1 MSIGYTAAQLRDI
14 DSEVKE
20 AVCDALVNLIVARVS
35 GADDAGQVIFGRSPR
50 RAIFSGQLLPRFDD
64 TGQEDETS
72 DIRIAAIGLDFTAR
86 SGVAGDL
93 TIEPRAAVYIRALPT
108 WAELQDRRN
117 GLEIDF
123 RLNTTIQT
131 AIDLAIRTRR
141 QQLFAEQG
149 LDRPRWRDLTEAARS
164 DVRRRRSEIQEEVR
178 IEAYRA
184 QGIELVRGDMDEQAE
199 VEAPAEDDAP
209 AEAGQDPA
217 QQQEAEPR
225 PRIATLLRAGRRIP
239 YGLIDPAPLPGK
251 WVRLPLALPC
261 GTLRLEADDAALA
274 AAIDAYRDQLRVAA
288 AASVANWLASDA
300 GRLAAWRNVAIRPAD
315 AQDEAA
321 YNLFLAAAQNLPIN
335 AAEVAPDLTQLTIT
349 AERQQDFLDPTIQS
363 HRITLDNQAREVPL
377 RQTQMRC
384 HALFGCSLKVELP
397 RAAHIPLHLDRVEPS
412 YRFRHFL
419 EYPAIGLNCGIDAEL
434 GDEVIALRTTW
445 APRFVQPRIIP
456 RSAEVPTQFGRL
468 ADRAFRVVDLQAL
481 PAAYTAW
488 IRDHVSSLRDQVR
501 EGLSAEDAVVET
513 ERLAVDEAG
522 QVAEAG
528 FIRRGVELLVDAQA
542 AAEQL
547 AAAPG
552 DPNAASLRRRAAPYE
567 AWLLMNRAFFERD
580 GADQD
585 RGWRLFQ
592 LAFVLAHIPTL
603 ASRMPEYRAYF
614 DARLDENT
622 VSLLYFPTGGGKSEA
637 FYGTLLFGLFLD
649 RLRGKDRGVSVLIRY
664 PLRLLTLQQAQRL
677 LRLLVNAELIRRREN
692 TGTWPFEIGFWVGA
706 SNTPNRYSV
715 ITADVPLASDAEHP
729 DDSRLEEGADE
740 PAAIRER
747 GRRYRDLRTA
757 YDKVPN
763 CPCCGSPTG
772 LRRYEV
778 DGPTAKRLAIIC
790 FNRRCAWNLSHAGL
804 GPLPFL
810 LTDDTIYA
818 RAPAVL
824 LGTVDKL
831 AMLGQHTDTIAKVV
845 GMFGLARWVGP
856 AGHLESPRKLE
867 DLRDGPAATGHSPV
881 FPAYRNGQRIFFD
894 PFPSLIIQDEAH
906 LLEESLGT
914 FSGLFDTLLE
924 NVFQEIDTAAG
935 GDLQLARTWLGDDWG
950 PARMPK
956 VIAATATIS
965 DPDRQI
971 EVLYQRRALRFPYP
985 GPDIYHSFFAE
996 PAPVPDT
1003 SPDRRGLA
1011 RELAPWEA
1019 PEATSPWMRLYVS
1032 LMTNDATHTVTSV
1045 HVLGVFHTLIS
1056 ELWADLVRDESRAA
1070 AIQRLRS
1077 AISPGRAGDWRRAA
1091 IDRCLADRRDEDV
1104 LAVVDLHR
1112 IALAYVTNK
1121 KGGDQIMDALDAA
1134 VRLGHQAAGV
1144 PLERFDSR
1152 LISGGV
1158 DMKDIQTVMGDAER
1172 SFAGRHYP
1180 RLDDLVR
1187 NIVAT
1192 SAISHGVD
1200 VDRFNSMFFAGLPS
1214 DIAEYIQASSRVGRT
1229 HVGFVMLLPTP
1240 QSRRDR
1246 YVVETHDIFHRFLE
1260 RMIAPPAVERWAEN
1274 AIRRVF
1280 ASYIQAW
1287 AMTKEGVEFVRRPDA
1302 TKDMA
1307 PQFDFVRRLGADA
1320 RREPIRFPDEVGNF
1334 ILRSAGFEGRGRDH
1348 VGRPVYDE
1356 PYRRLVDRAS
1366 RDFSNAMQAQATE
1379 SRLRDYWNDQT
1390 AVFKKPMTS
1399 LRDVDEAGM
1408 IVGSAYDPASR
1419 TNNTRVDP
1427 AALARVMRA
1436 IRSQRGAA
1444 AETDGELDGDNT

>member
-1 MSIGYTAAQLRDI
+1 MSNGYSTAQLRGIGD
-14 DSEVKE
+14 DVKE
-20 AVCDALVNLIVARVS
+20 AVCDALVNLIVDRVS
-35 GADDAGQVIFGRSPR
+35 GADDQGAVIYGRSPR

-64 TGQEDETS
+64 SGQEDETS

-86 SGVAGDL
+86 SGVAGEL
-93 TIEPRAAVYIRALPT
+93 TIAPRASVYIRALPT
-108 WAELQDRRN
+108 WPELQNARN

-123 RLNTTIQT
+123 RLNTATQT
-131 AIDLAIRTRR
+131 AIDQAIRARR
-141 QQLFAEQG
+141 QQRFAEQN
-149 LDRPRWRDLTEAARS
+149 LDRPRWRDLTETARA
-164 DVRRRRSEIQEEVR
+164 DVRRRRAEIQEQVR
-178 IEAYRA
+178 IEAYSA
-184 QGIELVRGDMDEQAE
+184 QGIELVRGDMQDAVVE
-199 VEAPAEDDAP
+199 EAPPEP
-209 AEAGQDPA
+209 VPQDPDSG
-217 QQQEAEPR
+217 QTPEAEPR
-225 PRIATLLRAGRRIP
+225 PRIATLLRQGRRIP
-239 YGLIDPAPLPGK
+239 FALIDPAQLPGK
-251 WVRLPLALPC
+251 WVRLALTLPA
-261 GTLRLEADDAALA
+261 GRLRLEADPDALA
-274 AAIDAYRDQLRVAA
+274 SAVTAYRNQLRAA
-288 AASVANWLASDA
+288 ATASVADWLGSDT
-300 GRLAAWRNVAIRPAD
+300 GRLTAWRNVVVRPAD
-315 AQDEAA
+315 VQDEAA
-321 YNLFLAAAQNLPIN
+321 YNTFLAAAQALPIN
-335 AAEVAPDLTQLTIT
+335 AADVAPDLSQLAVTV
-349 AERQQDFLDPTIQS
+349 ERQQDFVDPQVQS
-363 HRITLDNQAREVPL
+363 YRVTFDNQAPDVPL
-377 RQTQMRC
+377 RQMLMRC
-384 HALFGCSLKVELP
+384 HALFGCALRVELP
-397 RAAHIPLHLDRVEPS
+397 RAAHLPLRLDRVEPS

-419 EYPAIGLNCGIDAEL
+419 NYPAIGLNCGIDAQVAGET
-434 GDEVIALRTTW
+434 IALTTTW

-456 RSAEVPTQFGRL
+456 RSADVPTQFGRL
-468 ADRAFRVVDLQAL
+468 ADRTFRLDELQAL
-481 PAAYTAW
+481 PVAYAAW
-488 IRDHVSSLRDQVR
+488 VREHVASLRGQVG
-501 EGLSAEDAVVET
+501 EGLSPEDAAIEID
-513 ERLAVDEAG
+513 RLAADERG
-522 QVAEAG
+522 QSDEAG
-528 FIRRGVELLVDAQA
+528 FIRRGIELLAESQA
-542 AAEQL
+542 AAEEL
-547 AAAPG
+547 AAAPTG
-552 DPNAASLRRRAAPYE
+552 PNAATLRLRAAPYE
-567 AWLLMNRAFFERD
+567 AWLLMNRSFFERD
-580 GADQD
+580 GADAM

-603 ASRMPEYRAYF
+603 ASRMPEFRAYYN
-614 DARLDENT
+614 ARLDEDT

-677 LRLLVNAELIRRREN
+677 LRLLVHAELIRRREGA
-692 TGTWPFEIGFWVGA
+692 GTWPFEIGFWVGA
-706 SNTPNRYSV
+706 SNTPNRYAA
-715 ITADVPLASDAEHP
+715 ITADVPLAADADFSDDA
-729 DDSRLEEGADE
+729 RLEEGVDE
-740 PAAIRER
+740 EVAVRER
-747 GRRYRDLRTA
+747 GRRYRELRTA
-757 YDKVPN
+757 YDKVPT
-763 CPCCGSPTG
+763 CPCCGSQTG
-772 LRRYEV
+772 LRRFEV
-778 DGPTAKRLAIIC
+778 DGPTARRLAIIC
-790 FNRRCAWNLSHAGL
+790 FNGRCAWNQAHGQLS
-804 GPLPFL
+804 PLPFL

-831 AMLGQHTDTIAKVV
+831 AMLGQDTNTVAKVV

-856 AGHLESPRKLE
+856 TGHFDTPRKLD
-867 DLRDGPAATGHSPV
+867 DLRDGPGTAGYEAV
-881 FPAYRNGQRIFFD
+881 FPAYRNGRRLFHD
-894 PFPSLIIQDEAH
+894 PFPALIIQDEAH

-924 NVFQEIDTAAG
+924 NVFQEVDAVAG
-935 GDLQLARTWLGDDWG
+935 ADLQLARAWMGDDWG
-950 PARMPK
+950 AARMPK

-965 DPDRQI
+965 DPERQI

-996 PAPVPDT
+996 PAPPPPAN
-1003 SPDRRGLA
+1003 PDRQQLA
-1011 RELAPWEA
+1011 RELPAWAA

-1056 ELWADLVRDESRAA
+1056 ELWSDLIADDTRERAIGRLRAA
-1070 AIQRLRS
+1070 IGPR
-1077 AISPGRAGDWRRAA
+1077 RAGDWRRTA
-1091 IDRCLADRRDEDV
+1091 IDHCLAENRGEDV

-1144 PLERFDSR
+1144 ALEHFDSR

-1172 SFAGRHYP
+1172 SFAGREYP
-1180 RLDDLVR
+1180 ALDSLVR

-1287 AMTKEGVEFVRRPDA
+1287 AMTKEGVEFIRRPD
-1302 TKDMA
+1302 TGKDLA
-1307 PQFDFVRRLGADA
+1307 PQYDFVTRLGADA
-1320 RREPIRFPDEVGNF
+1320 RRNPVEFPDEVGNF
-1334 ILRSAGFEGRGRDH
+1334 ILRAAGFEGRGHDH
-1348 VGRPVYDE
+1348 IGRPVYEE
-1356 PYRRLVDRAS
+1356 PYRRMVDRAS
-1366 RDFSNAMQAQATE
+1366 QDFSNAMRSQATE
-1379 SRLRDYWNDQT
+1379 SRLRDYWADQT
-1390 AVFKKPMTS
+1390 AVFRKPMTS

-1419 TNNTRVDP
+1419 TNSTRVDP
-1427 AALARVMRA
+1427 SALARVMRA

-1444 AETDGELDGDNT
+1444 AETDAELDGDHA

>member
-1 MSIGYTAAQLRDI
+1 MSNGYSATQLRGI
-14 DSEVKE
+14 GEEVKE
-20 AVCDALVNLIVARVS
+20 AVCDGLVNLIVDRVS
-35 GADDAGQVIFGRSPR
+35 GADEHGRVIFGRSPR

-64 TGQEDETS
+64 NGQEDETS
-72 DIRIAAIGLDFTAR
+72 DIRIAAIGLDFTTR
-86 SGVAGDL
+86 SGIGGDL
-93 TIEPRAAVYIRALPT
+93 TIQPSAAVYIRALPT
-108 WAELQDRRN
+108 WDELQNPRN

-123 RLNTTIQT
+123 RLNTATQT

-141 QQLFAEQG
+141 QQLFLEQG
-149 LDRPRWRDLTEAARS
+149 LDRPRWRDLTETARS
-164 DVRRRRSEIQEEVR
+164 EVRRRRSDIQEQVR

-184 QGIELVRGDMDEQAE
+184 QSIELVRGDMDDSA
-199 VEAPAEDDAP
+199 VEESPPEPGPAGP
-209 AEAGQDPA
+209 DPA
-217 QQQEAEPR
+217 QPLEAEPR
-225 PRIATLLRAGRRIP
+225 PRIATLLRQGRRIP
-239 YGLIDPAPLPGK
+239 YGLIDPAQLPGK
-251 WVRLPLALPC
+251 WVRLPLTLPA
-261 GTLRLEADDAALA
+261 GNLRLEADADAIAV
-274 AAIDAYRDQLRVAA
+274 AIAAYRDQLRLAA
-288 AASVANWLASDA
+288 AASVADWLASEE
-300 GRLAAWRNVAIRPAD
+300 GRLTAWRNVVIRPAD

-321 YNLFLAAAQNLPIN
+321 YNTFLTAAQAIPVN
-335 AAEVAPDLTQLTIT
+335 AADVVPDLSRLTVT
-349 AERQQDFLDPTIQS
+349 VERQQDFVDPTVQS
-363 HRITLDNQAREVPL
+363 YRLTFDNQAPDVPL
-377 RQTQMRC
+377 RQALMRC
-384 HALFGCSLKVELP
+384 HALFGCALRVELP
-397 RAAHIPLHLDRVEPS
+397 SAAHLPLRLDRVEPS

-419 EYPAIGLNCGIDAEL
+419 EYPAIGLNCGVDAEVGRETVSL
-434 GDEVIALRTTW
+434 KTTW

-456 RSAEVPTQFGRL
+456 RSADVPTQFGRL
-468 ADRAFRVVDLQAL
+468 ADRTLRVGDLHAL

-488 IRDHVSSLRDQVR
+488 VRDHVSSLRDQVR
-501 EGLSAEDAVVET
+501 DGLSPEDAGIET
-513 ERLAVDEAG
+513 ARLAVDEAG
-522 QVAEAG
+522 QSDEAG
-528 FIRRGVELLVDAQA
+528 FIRRGVDLLIEAQA
-542 AAEQL
+542 ASEQL
-547 AAAPG
+547 AAAPEG
-552 DPNAASLRRRAAPYE
+552 PNAAGLRRRAAPYE
-567 AWLLMNRAFFERD
+567 AWLLMNRSFFERD
-580 GADQD
+580 GADGG

-603 ASRMPEYRAYF
+603 ASRMPEYRTYYN
-614 DARLDENT
+614 ARLDEDT

-677 LRLLVNAELIRRREN
+677 LRLLINAELIRRRE
-692 TGTWPFEIGFWVGA
+692 GIGSWPFEIGFWVGA
-706 SNTPNRYSV
+706 SNTPNRYAAVS
-715 ITADVPLASDAEHP
+715 ADVPLAGDADFA
-729 DDSRLEEGADE
+729 DDARLEDGADE
-740 PAAIRER
+740 SPAIRDR
-747 GRRYRDLRTA
+747 GRRYRELRTA
-757 YDKVPN
+757 YDKVPT
-763 CPCCGSPTG
+763 CPGCGSQTG

-778 DGPTAKRLAIIC
+778 EGPTAKRLAILC
-790 FNRRCAWNLSHAGL
+790 FDRRCRWNQAHGQLT
-804 GPLPFL
+804 PLPFL

-818 RAPAVL
+818 RAPSVL

-831 AMLGQHTDTIAKVV
+831 AMLGQDTNTVAKVV

-856 AGHLESPRKLE
+856 TGHLDTPRRT
-867 DLRDGPAATGHSPV
+867 DNLRDGPGATGYAPV
-881 FPAYRNGQRIFFD
+881 FPAYRNGQRVFHD
-894 PFPSLIIQDEAH
+894 PFPALIIQDEAH

-924 NVFQEIDTAAG
+924 HVFQEIDAAAG
-935 GDLQLARTWLGDDWG
+935 DDLQLARAWRGDDWG
-950 PARMPK
+950 AARMPK

-996 PAPVPDT
+996 PAPAPGGN
-1003 SPDRRGLA
+1003 PDRQQLA
-1011 RELAPWEA
+1011 EALPSWEA

-1056 ELWADLVRDESRAA
+1056 ELWADLVVEETRARA
-1070 AIQRLRS
+1070 VARLRA

-1091 IDRCLADRRDEDV
+1091 IDRCVADGRDEDV

-1144 PLERFDSR
+1144 PIEHFDSR

-1172 SFAGRHYP
+1172 SFAGQRYP
-1180 RLDDLVR
+1180 PLDSLVR

-1214 DIAEYIQASSRVGRT
+1214 DVAEYIQASSRVGRT
-1229 HVGFVMLLPTP
+1229 HIGFVMLLPTP

-1287 AMTKEGVEFVRRPDA
+1287 AITKEGVEFIRTADA
-1302 TKDMA
+1302 IKERA
-1307 PQFDFVRRLGADA
+1307 PQFDYVGRLGGDA
-1320 RREPIRFPDEVGNF
+1320 RREPIRFPDEIGNF
-1334 ILRSAGFEGRGRDH
+1334 ILRAVGFEGRGRDH

-1366 RDFSNAMQAQATE
+1366 QEFSNSMKAQSTE
-1379 SRLRDYWNDQT
+1379 SRLRDYWADQT

-1419 TNNTRVDP
+1419 TNNTRVEP

-1436 IRSQRGAA
+1436 IRSQRGAV
-1444 AETDGELDGDNT
+1444 AETDAELDGENA

>member
-1 MSIGYTAAQLRDI
+1 MSSGYSAAQLRDI
-14 DSEVKE
+14 DPEVKE
-20 AVCDALVNLIVARVS
+20 AVCDALVNLIVDRVS
-35 GADDAGQVIFGRSPR
+35 GADDKGQVIFGRSPR

-64 TGQEDETS
+64 SGEEDETS

-86 SGVAGDL
+86 SGVGGDL
-93 TIEPRAAVYIRALPT
+93 AIEPRAAVYIRALPT
-108 WAELQDRRN
+108 WAELQDPRN
-117 GLEIDF
+117 GLDIDF
-123 RLNTTIQT
+123 RLNTATQT

-149 LDRPRWRDLTEAARS
+149 LDRPRWRDLTETARS
-164 DVRRRRSEIQEEVR
+164 DVRRRRSEIQERVR
-178 IEAYRA
+178 IEAYQA
-184 QGIELVRGDMDEQAE
+184 QGIELVRGDMDD
-199 VEAPAEDDAP
+199 VVVDDAP
-209 AEAGQDPA
+209 AEPAPGGPDPT
-217 QQQEAEPR
+217 QEEQEPR

-239 YGLIDPAPLPGK
+239 YGLIDPAGLPGK
-251 WVRLPLALPC
+251 WLRLPLILPA
-261 GTLRLEADDAALA
+261 GTLRLEADDAGLA
-274 AAIDAYRDQLRVAA
+274 ATVDAYRDQLRVAA
-288 AASVANWLASDA
+288 VATVADWLASDA
-300 GRLAAWRNVAIRPAD
+300 GCLAVWRNVAIRPAD
-315 AQDEAA
+315 AESEAA
-321 YNLFLAAAQNLPIN
+321 YAIFLTAAQNLPIN
-335 AAEVAPDLTQLTIT
+335 AADVAPDLSQLTI
-349 AERQQDFLDPTIQS
+349 AVERQQDFLDPTIQS
-363 HRITLDNQAREVPL
+363 YRLTLDNQAPDVPL
-377 RQTQMRC
+377 RQAQMRC
-384 HALFGCSLKVELP
+384 HALFGCLLKVGLP
-397 RAAHIPLHLDRVEPS
+397 RAAHIPLRLDRVESS

-419 EYPAIGLNCGIDAEL
+419 EYPAIGLNCGVEADL
-434 GDEVIALRTTW
+434 GDEIVNLTTTW

-456 RSAEVPTQFGRL
+456 RGADVPTQFGRL
-468 ADRAFRVVDLQAL
+468 ADRAFPVRELQAL

-488 IRDHVSSLRDQVR
+488 VRDHVSSLRGQVR
-501 EGLSAEDAVVET
+501 QGLSPEDADLET
-513 ERLAVDEAG
+513 ERLAIDEAG
-522 QVAEAG
+522 QLAEAG
-528 FIRRGVELLVDAQA
+528 FIRRGVELLTEAQA
-542 AAEQL
+542 ASAQL

-552 DPNAASLRRRAAPYE
+552 GPNAAGLRARAAPYE

-580 GADQD
+580 GADAG

-603 ASRMPEYRAYF
+603 ASRMPEYRAYY
-614 DARLDENT
+614 DTRLDEDT

-677 LRLLVNAELIRRREN
+677 LRLLVSAELIRRREN
-692 TGTWPFEIGFWVGA
+692 VGTWPFEIGFWVGA

-715 ITADVPLASDAEHP
+715 ITADVPLASDEEHP
-729 DDSRLEEGADE
+729 DDARLEEGADE
-740 PAAIRER
+740 PAALRER
-747 GRRYRDLRTA
+747 GRRYRDLRAA
-757 YDKVPN
+757 YDKVPS

-790 FNRRCAWNLSHAGL
+790 FNRRCAWNQAHGRLT
-804 GPLPFL
+804 PLPFL

-818 RAPAVL
+818 RAPAII

-856 AGHLESPRKLE
+856 TGHLETPRKID
-867 DLRDGPAATGHSPV
+867 DLRDGPGATGYAPV
-881 FPAYRNGQRIFFD
+881 FPAYRGGQRVFFD

-924 NVFQEIDTAAG
+924 NVFQEIDAAAG
-935 GDLQLARTWLGDDWG
+935 GDLQLARAWQGDDWG
-950 PARMPK
+950 RARMPK

-996 PAPVPDT
+996 PAPAPAT
-1003 SPDRRGLA
+1003 NPDRQRLGQ
-1011 RELAPWEA
+1011 ELPSWEA

-1056 ELWADLVRDESRAA
+1056 ELWAELTVDDSRGR
-1070 AIQRLRS
+1070 AIQRLRA
-1077 AISPGRAGDWRRAA
+1077 AISSGRAGDWRRTAV
-1091 IDRCLADRRDEDV
+1091 DRCVQERRDEDV
-1104 LAVVDLHR
+1104 LAVIDLHR

-1121 KGGDQIMDALDAA
+1121 KGGDQIMDALDAT
-1134 VRLGHQAAGV
+1134 VRLGHQAAGL
-1144 PLERFDSR
+1144 PLAHFDSR

-1158 DMKDIQTVMGDAER
+1158 DMRDIQTVMGDAER
-1172 SFAGRHYP
+1172 SFAGREYP
-1180 RLDDLVR
+1180 PLDDLVR

-1274 AIRRVF
+1274 ALRRVL

-1287 AMTKEGVEFVRRPDA
+1287 AMTKEGVEFIRRSDA
-1302 TKDMA
+1302 TKEGV
-1307 PQFDFVRRLGADA
+1307 PQYDFVGRLGADA
-1320 RREPIRFPDEVGNF
+1320 RREPIRFPDEIGNF

-1356 PYRRLVDRAS
+1356 PYRRLVDRSS
-1366 RDFSNAMQAQATE
+1366 RDFSNAMGAQATE
-1379 SRLRDYWNDQT
+1379 SRLRDYWSDQT

-1408 IVGSAYDPASR
+1408 IVGSAYDPAAR
-1419 TNNTRVDP
+1419 GINTRVDQS
-1427 AALARVMRA
+1427 ALARVMRA

-1444 AETDGELDGDNT
+1444 AETDGELDGDNA

>member
-1 MSIGYTAAQLRDI
+1 MSNGYTNAQLRNI
-14 DSEVKE
+14 ESEVKE

-35 GADDAGQVIFGRSPR
+35 GADDEGQIIFGRSPR

-64 TGQEDETS
+64 SGQEDETS

-86 SGVAGDL
+86 SKVGGDL

-108 WAELQDRRN
+108 WGELQDPRN
-117 GLEIDF
+117 GLDIDF
-123 RLNTTIQT
+123 RLNTATQT
-131 AIDLAIRTRR
+131 AIDLTIRTQR

-164 DVRRRRSEIQEEVR
+164 DLRRQRSEIQEQVR
-178 IEAYRA
+178 IAAYRV
-184 QGIELVRGDMDEQAE
+184 QGIELIRGDVDGQAVVDGPSE
-199 VEAPAEDDAP
+199 PAQD
-209 AEAGQDPA
+209 GQDPA
-217 QQQEAEPR
+217 QQQEEEPR
-225 PRIATLLRAGRRIP
+225 PRISTLLRAGRRIP
-239 YGLIDPAPLPGK
+239 CGLIDPAPLPGK
-251 WVRLPLALPC
+251 WVRAPLALPA
-261 GTLRLEADDAALA
+261 GTLRLEADDAAMA
-274 AAIDAYRDQLRVAA
+274 ATVETYRDQLRVAA
-288 AASVANWLASDA
+288 AASVADWLASEE
-300 GRLAAWRNVAIRPAD
+300 GRAATWRNVAIRPAD

-321 YNLFLAAAQNLPIN
+321 YNVFIAAAQNLPIN
-335 AAEVAPDLTQLTIT
+335 SADVAPDLSRLTFT
-349 AERQQDFLDPTIQS
+349 AERQQDFLDPTVQS
-363 HRITLDNQAREVPL
+363 YRLTLDNQAPEVPM
-377 RQTQMRC
+377 RQALMRC

-397 RAAHIPLHLDRVEPS
+397 RAAHIPLRLDRVKSS

-419 EYPAIGLNCGIDAEL
+419 EYPAIGLNCGIDADL
-434 GDEVIALRTTW
+434 GEEIIALRTTW

-456 RSAEVPTQFGRL
+456 RGADVPTQFGCL
-468 ADRAFRVVDLQAL
+468 ADRAFRVADLQAL
-481 PAAYTAW
+481 PAAYAAW

-501 EGLSAEDAVVET
+501 DGLSAEDADVEA
-513 ERLAVDEAG
+513 ERLAIDEAG

-528 FIRRGVELLVDAQA
+528 FIRRGIDLLVDAQA
-542 AAEQL
+542 VSEQL
-547 AAAPG
+547 AAAPDG
-552 DPNAASLRRRAAPYE
+552 SNASALRLRAAPYE

-580 GADQD
+580 GADAD

-603 ASRMPEYRAYF
+603 ASRMPEYRAYY
-614 DARLDENT
+614 DAWLDENT

-677 LRLLVNAELIRRREN
+677 LRLLMNAELIRRREN
-692 TGTWPFEIGFWVGA
+692 VGTWPFEIGFWVGA
-706 SNTPNRYSV
+706 SNTPNRYSA
-715 ITADVPLASDAEHP
+715 ITADVPLASDHEHP
-729 DDSRLEEGADE
+729 NDSRLEEDADE
-740 PAAIRER
+740 PAAVRER

-757 YDKVPN
+757 YDKVPI

-790 FNRRCAWNLSHAGL
+790 FNQRCAWNQVHGRLI
-804 GPLPFL
+804 PLPFL

-818 RAPAVL
+818 RAPSVL

-856 AGHLESPRKLE
+856 TGHLETPRKID
-867 DLRDGPAATGHSPV
+867 DLRDGPVATGYRPV
-881 FPAYRNGQRIFFD
+881 LPAYRAGQRVFFD

-924 NVFQEIDTAAG
+924 NVFQEIAAAAG
-935 GDLQLARTWLGDDWG
+935 RDLQLARTWLGDDWG

-965 DPDRQI
+965 DPDRQL

-985 GPDIYHSFFAE
+985 GPDIYHSFFTE
-996 PAPVPDT
+996 PAPALADNQ
-1003 SPDRRGLA
+1003 DRQCLA
-1011 RELAPWEA
+1011 QDLPLWEA

-1056 ELWADLVRDESRAA
+1056 ELWADLIRDETRRRG
-1070 AIQRLRS
+1070 IQRLRA

-1091 IDRCLADRRDEDV
+1091 IDRCLAGRRDEDA

-1144 PLERFDSR
+1144 PLDYFDSR

-1158 DMKDIQTVMGDAER
+1158 DMKDIQTVMSDAEH
-1172 SFAGRHYP
+1172 SFAGREYP
-1180 RLDDLVR
+1180 PLDDLVR

-1287 AMTKEGVEFVRRPDA
+1287 AMTKEGVEFIRRPDA
-1302 TKDMA
+1302 TKDMS
-1307 PQFDFVRRLGADA
+1307 PQFDLVRRLGADA

-1334 ILRSAGFEGRGRDH
+1334 ILRSAGFEGRGDDH
-1348 VGRPVYDE
+1348 VGRPICDE

-1366 RDFSNAMQAQATE
+1366 RDFSNAMQNQATE
-1379 SRLRDYWNDQT
+1379 SRLRDYWSDQT
-1390 AVFKKPMTS
+1390 AIFRRPMTS

-1408 IVGSAYDPASR
+1408 IVGSAYDPAAR

-1427 AALARVMRA
+1427 AALARVMRV
-1436 IRSQRGAA
+1436 IRSQRGAT
-1444 AETDGELDGDNT
+1444 AETDSELDGDKP

>member
-1 MSIGYTAAQLRDI
+1 MSNGYSAAQLRDI
-14 DSEVKE
+14 DPEVKE
-20 AVCDALVNLIVARVS
+20 AVCDALVNLIVDRVS
-35 GADDAGQVIFGRSPR
+35 GADDQGQVIFGRSPR

-64 TGQEDETS
+64 SGQEDETS

-86 SGVAGDL
+86 SGVSGDL

-108 WAELQDRRN
+108 WAELQDPRN
-117 GLEIDF
+117 GLDIDF
-123 RLNTTIQT
+123 RLNTGTQT

-149 LDRPRWRDLTEAARS
+149 LDRPRWRDLNETARS
-164 DVRRRRSEIQEEVR
+164 DVRRRRSEIQERVR
-178 IEAYRA
+178 IEAYQA
-184 QGIELVRGDMDEQAE
+184 QGIELVRGDMDDL
-199 VEAPAEDDAP
+199 VVDDAP
-209 AEAGQDPA
+209 TEPAPGGSDPA
-217 QQQEAEPR
+217 QEEQEPR

-239 YGLIDPAPLPGK
+239 YALIDPAPLPGK
-251 WVRLPLALPC
+251 WLRLPLVLPA

-274 AAIDAYRDQLRVAA
+274 ATVDAYRDQLRVAA
-288 AASVANWLASDA
+288 AATVADWLASDA
-300 GRLAAWRNVAIRPAD
+300 GRLAVWRNVAIRPAD
-315 AQDEAA
+315 AESEAA
-321 YNLFLAAAQNLPIN
+321 YAIFLAAAQTLPVN
-335 AAEVAPDLTQLTIT
+335 AADVAPDLSQLTIT
-349 AERQQDFLDPTIQS
+349 VERQQDFLDPTVQS
-363 HRITLDNQAREVPL
+363 YRLTVDNQAPDVPL
-377 RQTQMRC
+377 RQAQMRC
-384 HALFGCSLKVELP
+384 HALFGCSLKVGLP
-397 RAAHIPLHLDRVEPS
+397 RAAHIPLRLDRVESS

-419 EYPAIGLNCGIDAEL
+419 EYPAIGLNCGVEADL
-434 GDEVIALRTTW
+434 GDEIVNLTTTW

-456 RSAEVPTQFGRL
+456 RGADLPTQFGRL
-468 ADRAFRVVDLQAL
+468 ADRTFPVRELQAL
-481 PAAYTAW
+481 PGAYTAW
-488 IRDHVSSLRDQVR
+488 VRDHVSSLRGQVR
-501 EGLSAEDAVVET
+501 EGLSPEDADLET
-513 ERLAVDEAG
+513 ERLAIDEAG
-522 QVAEAG
+522 QLAEAG
-528 FIRRGVELLVDAQA
+528 FIRRGVELLVEAQA
-542 AAEQL
+542 ASAQL
-547 AAAPG
+547 AAAPEG
-552 DPNAASLRRRAAPYE
+552 PNAAGLRARAAPYE

-580 GADQD
+580 GADAS

-603 ASRMPEYRAYF
+603 ASRMPEYRAYY
-614 DARLDENT
+614 DARLNEDT

-677 LRLLVNAELIRRREN
+677 LRLLVSAELIRRREN
-692 TGTWPFEIGFWVGA
+692 VGTWPFEIGFWVGA

-715 ITADVPLASDAEHP
+715 ITADVPLASDEEHP
-729 DDSRLEEGADE
+729 DDVRLEEDAHE
-740 PAAIRER
+740 PAALRDR
-747 GRRYRDLRTA
+747 GRRYRDLRAA
-757 YDKVPN
+757 YDKVPS

-790 FNRRCAWNLSHAGL
+790 FNRRCVWNQAHGRLT
-804 GPLPFL
+804 PLPFL

-818 RAPAVL
+818 RAPAII

-856 AGHLESPRKLE
+856 TGHLETPRKID
-867 DLRDGPAATGHSPV
+867 DLRDGPGATGYAPV
-881 FPAYRNGQRIFFD
+881 FPAYRSGQRVFFD

-924 NVFQEIDTAAG
+924 NVFQEIDAAAG
-935 GDLQLARTWLGDDWG
+935 GDLQLARAWQGDDWG
-950 PARMPK
+950 RARMPK

-996 PAPVPDT
+996 PAPAPVT
-1003 SPDRRGLA
+1003 NPDRQRLG
-1011 RELAPWEA
+1011 RELPSWEA

-1056 ELWADLVRDESRAA
+1056 ELWAELTVDDSRDR
-1070 AIQRLRS
+1070 AIQRLRA

-1091 IDRCLADRRDEDV
+1091 IDRCLQERRDEDV
-1104 LAVVDLHR
+1104 LAVIDLHR

-1121 KGGDQIMDALDAA
+1121 KGGDQIMDALDAT
-1134 VRLGHQAAGV
+1134 VRIGHQAAGL
-1144 PLERFDSR
+1144 PLDHFDSR

-1172 SFAGRHYP
+1172 SFAGLEYP
-1180 RLDDLVR
+1180 PLDELVR

-1274 AIRRVF
+1274 ALRRVF

-1287 AMTKEGVEFVRRPDA
+1287 AMTKEGVEFIRRSDA
-1302 TKDMA
+1302 TKDSS
-1307 PQFDFVRRLGADA
+1307 PQYDFVGRLGADA
-1320 RREPIRFPDEVGNF
+1320 RREPIRFPDEIGNF

-1366 RDFSNAMQAQATE
+1366 RDFSNAMGAQATE
-1379 SRLRDYWNDQT
+1379 SRLRDYWSDQT

-1408 IVGSAYDPASR
+1408 IVGSTYDPAAR
-1419 TNNTRVDP
+1419 TTNTRVDQS
-1427 AALARVMRA
+1427 ALARVMRA
-1436 IRSQRGAA
+1436 IRSQRGTA
-1444 AETDGELDGDNT
+1444 AETDGELDGDNA